1 MNLHMLDE
9 ATYLCLLPLLP
20 NRTFSGIR
28 QGMIRWTEHWG
39 FPESVIADGE
49 KGIASESMKVW
60 LEEHNCELLPVPP
73 AEGSRHTQFGIIDNH
88 SKAVRGTV
96 HRVDASLVD
105 RKVKATAEE
114 LWAMVAWAS
123 NTSRGRCGVSPT
135 QSAFGIVPR
144 DPLNTHVGDK
154 LTSAQMSQEDLHLEK
169 IRTRGISLGIW
180 NEEVA
185 KSKIATASRAQAR
198 EGAEI
203 DVELG
208 VEKYEV
214 GDEVEV
220 HRAPGSKDLSGW
232 RGPGIVVSK
241 GPNPK
246 TKEPGVRVAWQGGED
261 HVPFDQIR
269 PFFGWIFWLSPGD
282 VKGAIM
288 FRISKEIED
297 SYELWG
303 RRPTVLGTL
312 RRGGY
317 NIQAKATKDYPT
329 LWGNIL
335 ELAVRSGHPCEGAV
349 VGGGAKGFQ
358 PVTNEP
364 GILWLVVWPYRR
376 PSALQTMELHSH
388 WGVNMEKFVGPDWED
403 TAFFG
408 IYSTLERLEFEGE
421 DEKKAAPKVR
431 TAPKGGLPTIP
442 EYDSKAWAKSAEP
455 LNRHEKGE
463 WMPEEL
469 VKDPYEWTPIL

>member
-1 MNLHMLDE
+1 MGSEMCIRDRVARGHLAERFNEKVWLDLLFVTIFCTGEPEDCVNLHMLDE

-232 RGPGIVVSK
+232 RGPGSSCR
-241 GPNPK
+241 
-246 TKEPGVRVAWQGGED
+246 RVQT
-261 HVPFDQIR
+261 Q
-269 PFFGWIFWLSPGD
+269 
-282 VKGAIM
+282 
-288 FRISKEIED
+288 
-297 SYELWG
+297 
-303 RRPTVLGTL
+303 RR
-312 RRGGY
+312 R
-317 NIQAKATKDYPT
+317 N
-329 LWGNIL
+329 L
-335 ELAVRSGHPCEGAV
+335 E
-349 VGGGAKGFQ
+349 
-358 PVTNEP
+358 
-364 GILWLVVWPYRR
+364 
-376 PSALQTMELHSH
+376 
-388 WGVNMEKFVGPDWED
+388 
-403 TAFFG
+403 
-408 IYSTLERLEFEGE
+408 
-421 DEKKAAPKVR
+421 
-431 TAPKGGLPTIP
+431 
-442 EYDSKAWAKSAEP
+442 
-455 LNRHEKGE
+455 
-463 WMPEEL
+463 
-469 VKDPYEWTPIL
+469 